1 MLLNQVLET
10 IESHE
15 GPVLIHDLAAMLN
28 IEPSALTAMVA
39 FWARKGKLVL
49 NGEDGETAVATACS
63 KCHPTSTTS
72 QATCK
77 YIVRLPDTY
86 AIKK

>member
-1 MLLNQVLET
+1 MLLKQVLDT

-15 GPVLIHDLAAMLN
+15 GPILIHDLAAMLN
-28 IEPSALTAMVA
+28 VEPSALAAMVA

-49 NGEDGETAVATACS
+49 NDEAGETAVTATCS
-63 KCHPTSTTS
+63 KCHPTNAQT
-72 QATCK
+72 TCK

-86 AIKK
+86 AAKK